1 MSQNLSEP
9 SAPAAA
15 ATAPGSPRR
24 AAVAHAVPFV
34 AWMLLMSVLGWF
46 GEDHAWKYAARS
58 GLCALLFL
66 YLRPWRWYPA
76 PKLKNIPWAVAAGVL
91 VYVIWV
97 FPEMSW
103 GEGMPWIQEI
113 YQKFGIRPFGKFPE
127 ADLLSCGNGLCDSLI
142 SGVCVSNSAS
152 CGKSIYHPAVC
163 GWPLSL
169 IRLGGSAF
177 VIAVIEEF
185 FFRGFLYRWII
196 DRDFT
201 RVDMACFDW
210 EAFGMMVLMFG
221 IEHQRWLAGILAGII
236 YLFVMLKTR
245 DIWAASLAHVI
256 TNFMLGV
263 YVLKSGYYAF
273 W

>member
-1 MSQNLSEP
+1 MSQNVSE
-9 SAPAAA
+9 SLTPAAA
-15 ATAPGSPRR
+15 GSPRR
-24 AAVAHAVPFV
+24 AAVAHVVPFI
-34 AWMLLMSVLGWF
+34 AWMLLMSALGWF
-46 GEDHAWKYAARS
+46 GADHAWKYAART
-58 GLCALLFL
+58 GVCALLCV

-76 PKLKNIPWAVAAGVL
+76 AKLKNIPWAVAAGAL

-97 FPEMSW
+97 FPEMTW
-103 GEGMPWIQEI
+103 GPRMPWIQEM
-113 YQKFGIRPFGKFPE
+113 YLRFGVRPLGEFPV
-127 ADLLSCGNGLCDSLI
+127 ADLLSNGKNMYD
-142 SGVCVSNSAS
+142 
-152 CGKSIYHPAVC
+152 PAVC

-201 RVDMACFDW
+201 RVDIARFDW

-221 IEHQRWLAGILAGII
+221 IEHHRWLAGMLAGVI

-245 DIWAASLAHVI
+245 DIWAAVLAHVI
-256 TNFMLGV
+256 TNFMLAV

>member
-1 MSQNLSEP
+1 MMTRKFSESSP
-9 SAPAAA
+9 SIAGDQ
-15 ATAPGSPRR
+15 PGGSTRP
-24 AAVAHAVPFV
+24 AAVAHVVPFV
-34 AWMLLMSVLGWF
+34 MWLLLMSVLSWVGP
-46 GEDHAWKYAARS
+46 DHAWKYAART
-58 GLCALLFL
+58 GVCLLLFL
-66 YLRPWRWYPA
+66 VYRPWRWYPA
-76 PKLKNIPWAVAAGVL
+76 PRLKHVPLAIAAGVL

-97 FPEMSW
+97 FPEIIWS
-103 GEGMPWIQEI
+103 EKVPWIQDV
-113 YQKFGIRPFGKFPE
+113 YLRFGIRPLGE
-127 ADLLSCGNGLCDSLI
+127 APLTQAFADTRN
-142 SGVCVSNSAS
+142 
-152 CGKSIYHPAVC
+152 IYDPLTC

-196 DRDFT
+196 ERDFT
-201 RVDMACFDW
+201 RVDLGRFDW
-210 EAFGMMVLMFG
+210 EAFGLMILMFG

-245 DIWAASLAHVI
+245 DIWAAALAHVI